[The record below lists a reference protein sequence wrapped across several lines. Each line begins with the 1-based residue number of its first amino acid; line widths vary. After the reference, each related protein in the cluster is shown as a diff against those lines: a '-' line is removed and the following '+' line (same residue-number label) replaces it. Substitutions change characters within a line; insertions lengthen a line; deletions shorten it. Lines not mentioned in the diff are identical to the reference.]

1 MKSILAAY
9 IGKQINVVHGNSGN
23 AVASGTLVAVAD
35 DYFVM
40 ETRWSD
46 KQYFDLSKLS
56 SFWCPD
62 DKKNP
67 SIYDMP
73 IK

>member
-1 MKSILAAY
+1 MKDIMSTY
-9 IGKQINVVHGNSGN
+9 IGKQINVVHGNGGN
-23 AVASGTLVAVAD
+23 AVASGKLVGVTNE
-35 DYFVM
+35 YFVM

-62 DKKNP
+62 DKK
-67 SIYDMP
+67 SQDD
-73 IK
+73 

>member
-1 MKSILAAY
+1 MPKTKSAFMDTFSSY
-9 IGKQINVVHGNSGN
+9 IGKQINIICEGSS
-23 AVASGTLVAVAD
+23 VASGKLLIIEN

-46 KQYFDLSKLS
+46 KQYFLMDKLS

-62 DKKNP
+62 DKKKN
-67 SIYDMP
+67 D
-73 IK
+73 